1 MLYLYALSLVIVVY
15 GDVTQNCPT
24 QPQNG
29 ATLKVYRTHCY
40 EFQLRH
46 KVDWKSAEKDCG
58 SRGGTLVAI
67 NDAEE
72 QSFLM
77 SSLKALSFH
86 GNSVWIGLSDANH
99 EGTFTW
105 VTGENS
111 SFTFWAP
118 GQPHLSHSGK
128 RFLLDGIADEDCV
141 LMKYS
146 ESGHWHDYPCQKLDP
161 LGLVREHYNYIC
173 EYNPATTPAP
183 SLDPTIAP
191 STISTT
197 SSALPA
203 SPSVPSR

>member
-1 MLYLYALSLVIVVY
+1 MLYLYVLSLATAVY
-15 GDVTQNCPT
+15 GEVTQNCT
-24 QPQNG
+24 SQSKNG
-29 ATLKVYRTHCY
+29 ATLKVYSTHCY

-46 KVDWKSAEKDCG
+46 KVDWKAAEGDCS
-58 SRGGTLVAI
+58 SRGGTLVVI

-72 QSFLM
+72 QNFLM

-86 GNSVWIGLSDANH
+86 GSGVWIGLSDTNH

-118 GQPHLSHSGK
+118 GQPHLSHAGK
-128 RFLLDGIADEDCV
+128 RFILDGLVDEDCV

-161 LGLVREHYNYIC
+161 FGLVREHYPYIC
-173 EYNPATTPAP
+173 EYDTGTTSAP
-183 SLDPTIAP
+183 SVAPTMAP
-191 STISTT
+191 STMSTT
-197 SSALPA
+197 SAALPA
-203 SPSVPSR
+203 SPRVPSQ